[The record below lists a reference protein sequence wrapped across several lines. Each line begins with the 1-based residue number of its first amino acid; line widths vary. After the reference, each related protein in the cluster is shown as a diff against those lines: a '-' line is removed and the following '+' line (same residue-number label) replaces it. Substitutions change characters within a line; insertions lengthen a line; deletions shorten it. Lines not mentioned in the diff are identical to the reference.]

1 MSRKILVSN
10 RAALIGKYGPSGLR
24 RIREGVRE
32 LTKADKSRGFE
43 TRLIFLDDAALLKSF
58 AVTDPESGQ
67 QHKRAI
73 DRIYDLFNPEYLVIL
88 DAPDV
93 VPHVS
98 LINPAAGDGDPD
110 VPSDLPYA
118 CDAAFSGRDPKIF
131 TTVTRVVGRIPG
143 IAGAARPTFLLKVLA
158 ASARFQP
165 RSRSEYMDYFAITAA
180 AWRKSTHRSV
190 KAVFGSERVRVSPPT
205 INNDANRYLSAQM
218 HFINC
223 HGDTLAPEFYGQRK
237 KYYPVAM
244 NTEGVARNASP
255 RTVVAAECCY
265 GAQLYKPSEQKDERP
280 PISISYFD
288 RGAIGFFGSTNTA
301 YGDAARNSAADLI
314 TQYFLINV
322 LNGSSLGRACLEARQ
337 MFVDKEDL
345 DIYNLKTLAQFLLLG
360 DPSLHPCRE
369 HEDEQHPE
377 FADRSAARAKRRM
390 DLVALGKSAGESS
403 NFPGRQQAKPP
414 KRMARRLQRIAGQFG
429 IRGGEISAYD
439 LTGGPLYRAA
449 IKNQDVKPRMFVV
462 SKVSRVK
469 KGAANGGRARQV
481 SALVVHSYR
490 GGVARV
496 VHYVSR

>member
-1 MSRKILVSN
+1 MSKKILVSN
-10 RAALIGKYGPSGLR
+10 RTALTAKYGVSGLR
-24 RIREGVRE
+24 RIREGVRD
-32 LTKADKSRGFE
+32 LAKADKSRGFD
-43 TRLIFLDDAALLKSF
+43 TRLIFLDDAAQLKSF
-58 AVTDPESGQ
+58 AVTDPKSGQ
-67 QHKRAI
+67 QHKRAV
-73 DRIYDLFNPEYLVIL
+73 DRIYDLINPDYLVIL

-98 LINPAAGDGDPD
+98 LSNPAAGDGDQD

-118 CDAAFSGRDPKIF
+118 CETRFAARDPKAF

-143 IAGAARPTFLLKVLA
+143 ITGAKRPTFLLKVMA
-158 ASARFQP
+158 ASARFRP

-190 KAVFGSERVRVSPPT
+190 KAIFGNEQVRVSPPI
-205 INNDANRYLSAQM
+205 INNDANRYLAAQM
-218 HFINC
+218 HYINC
-223 HGDTLAPEFYGQRK
+223 HGDDMAPEFYGQRK
-237 KYYPVAM
+237 DYYPVAM
-244 NTEGVARNASP
+244 NTEGVAKRASP

-265 GAQLYKPSEQKDERP
+265 GAQLYNPDQEKKQRM
-280 PISISYFD
+280 PIAISYFD

-337 MFVDKEDL
+337 RFVDKEDL

-369 HEDEQHPE
+369 HDDEQHPE
-377 FADRSAARAKRRM
+377 LADKSAARAKRRM
-390 DLVALGKSAGESS
+390 DLVALGKSAGESA
-403 NFPGRQQAKPP
+403 NYPGREQAKPP
-414 KRMARRLQRIAGQFG
+414 KRMVRRLQRIAGQFG
-429 IRGGEISAYD
+429 IRGGDMSACD

-449 IKNQDVKPRMFVV
+449 IRDQDVKPRMFVV

-469 KGAANGGRARQV
+469 KGGAGGGRARQV
-481 SALVVHSYR
+481 NALVVHSYR
-490 GGVARV
+490 GGIARV
-496 VHYVSR
+496 VHYASR